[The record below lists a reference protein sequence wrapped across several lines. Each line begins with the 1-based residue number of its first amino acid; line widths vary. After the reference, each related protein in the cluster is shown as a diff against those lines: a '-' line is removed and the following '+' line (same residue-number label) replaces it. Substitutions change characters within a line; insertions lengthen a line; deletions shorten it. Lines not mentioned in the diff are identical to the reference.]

1 MQSWYATKAEET
13 GSQMADMPGKGGCR
27 GGTTNGCLIVS

>member
-13 GSQMADMPGKGGCR
+13 GSQVADMPGKGGYR
-27 GGTTNGCLIVS
+27 GGQNGCLIVS